1 MPSYGRT
8 GTGQL
13 FMPEEKE
20 KEKGKDRL
28 KSPTTTVVGCSAEGA
43 QKAATTF
50 DCAGRGHGHA
60 GCLTNEAFKRPPRHI
75 FVE

>member
-1 MPSYGRT
+1 MGGRT

-13 FMPEEKE
+13 FMPEEEKE

-50 DCAGRGHGHA
+50 DCAGHAAMAMRGVSQMKLLNG
-60 GCLTNEAFKRPPRHI
+60 RHI
-75 FVE
+75 QS